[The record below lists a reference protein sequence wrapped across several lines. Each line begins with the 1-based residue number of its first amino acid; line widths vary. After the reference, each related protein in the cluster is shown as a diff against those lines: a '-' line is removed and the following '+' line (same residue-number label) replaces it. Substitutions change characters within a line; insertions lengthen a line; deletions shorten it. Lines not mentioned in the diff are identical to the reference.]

1 MDAGFRRILKKHLA
15 FEGNIMKSK
24 NSFTKKDVTVT
35 LGCLIFLLAN
45 LGAIGA
51 SGRRRA
57 KEAVCLSNLRKW
69 GVCFQLYASDNEG
82 YFMRGWTPGG
92 TLNTD
97 YWMEAL
103 RQYYINPDL
112 RCCPEAAIPGTELGL
127 SPWGG
132 GTFKAWGA
140 FWGDECGEPYPAWP
154 PATACDYGSYGMNG
168 YCCNPPYSA
177 GTYGGHAP
185 QWNWRTPN
193 VAGADNIPLFMDC
206 QWVDGWPQD
215 IDNPPDY
222 DGQLGG
228 SSIDQ
233 MMRFCINRHSG
244 YINSAFLDFSARKVG
259 LKELW
264 TLKWHRE
271 YNTCGPW
278 TSCGGAVSSDWPEWM
293 RDFEDY

>member
-1 MDAGFRRILKKHLA
+1 
-15 FEGNIMKSK
+15 MKSQIT
-24 NSFTKKDVTVT
+24 FTKKDIAVT

-51 SGRRRA
+51 GGRRRA

-69 GVCFQLYASDNEG
+69 GVCFQLYANDNEG
-82 YFMRGWTPGG
+82 YFMRGWTPSG
-92 TLNTD
+92 TRHTD

-127 SPWGG
+127 GAYGG
-132 GTFKAWGA
+132 YGTFVAWGA
-140 FWGDECGEPYPAWP
+140 FWGDECGEPSPSWP
-154 PATACDYGSYGMNG
+154 PSTACDYGSYGMNG
-168 YCCNPPYSA
+168 HCYNPPP
-177 GTYGGHAP
+177 GPDFQGHKNE
-185 QWNWRTPN
+185 WNWRTPN

-206 QWVDGWPQD
+206 QFVDGWPLHTN
-215 IDNPPDY
+215 NPPDY
-222 DGQLGG
+222 DGQVWDN
-228 SSIDQ
+228 IDQ
-233 MMRFCINRHSG
+233 MNRFCINRHSG
-244 YINSAFLDFSARKVG
+244 YVNSAFLDFSARRVG

-271 YNTCGPW
+271 YQTDGPW
-278 TSCGGAVSSDWPEWM
+278 TICGGVMPSDWPYWM